1 MALIR
6 PFAAWRYNPAVVG
19 DLTDV
24 VAPPYDV
31 IDEEHRDVL
40 YDRSPYN
47 VVRLIL
53 GRETDRYTAAAAC
66 LKDWMSHRALIQDP
80 APALYLY
87 TQDFALEGRA
97 HQRGGF
103 IGAVR
108 LEPFSTGVIRP
119 HEKTLAGPKADRLRL
134 MDATATNLSP
144 IFGIYA
150 GTAPHLEAARLRVS
164 SGEPLE
170 EVADE
175 FGVRHRLWSIS
186 DEGDIAG
193 IAADLAPRPL
203 YIADGHHRYETALAY
218 RDKLAAAE
226 TLAPSHPANSVMM
239 FLCSMSDPGLVILPT
254 HRVLAGLADF
264 NATRVLNNL
273 GKFFHLKAFPNTDA
287 GAEQLL
293 QAMHVGPGPGAL
305 GIALRGAGSLHLAVL
320 ADPACMDREAPD
332 VAPAVR
338 RLDVSL
344 LDALVLRKLL
354 GVDAHDAAHDG
365 RLRYVKE
372 EAEALDAVRNGGADI
387 AFLLCA
393 TRIEEVEAVCDS
405 GETMPE
411 KSTYF
416 HPKLGTGFVFHHLR
430 Q

>member
-6 PFAAWRYNPAVVG
+6 PFAAWRYDQAVVG
-19 DLTDV
+19 DLTEV

-31 IDEEHRDVL
+31 IDEAHRDAL

-53 GRETDRYTAAAAC
+53 GREADRYGAAASC
-66 LKDWMSHRALIQDP
+66 MNDWMARGALVKD
-80 APALYLY
+80 ARPALYLY
-87 TQDFALEGRA
+87 TQDFVLDGKA
-97 HQRGGF
+97 HQRNGI

-144 IFGIYA
+144 IFGLYA
-150 GTAPHLEAARLRVS
+150 GTAAHLEAARAHATAA
-164 SGEPLE
+164 EPLE
-170 EVADE
+170 DVSDE
-175 FGVRHRLWSIS
+175 FGVRHRLWAIA

-193 IAADLAPRPL
+193 IAADLAARTI

-218 RDKLAAAE
+218 RDKLAAAAA
-226 TLAPSHPANSVMM
+226 LPAHHPANFIMM
-239 FLCSMSDPGLVILPT
+239 FLCSMADPGLVILPT
-254 HRVLAGLADF
+254 HRVLGGLADF
-264 NATRVLNNL
+264 NATRFL
-273 GKFFHLKAFPNTDA
+273 KSMEAYFHLKSFPNTAA
-287 GAEQLL
+287 GAAQLL
-293 QAMHVGPGPGAL
+293 EATHAGAAPGVF
-305 GIALRGAGSLHLAVL
+305 GIAVRGAGSLHLAIL
-320 ADPACMDREAPD
+320 ADPKCMDREAAD

-338 RLDVSL
+338 HLDVSL
-344 LDALVLRKLL
+344 LDTLVLRKLL
-354 GVDAHDAAHDG
+354 DVDAHDAAHDG

-372 EAEALDAVRNGGADI
+372 AADALDAVRTGGADV
-387 AFLLCA
+387 AFLLSA

-416 HPKLGTGFVFHHLR
+416 HPKLGTGFVFHRLR
-430 Q
+430 D